1 MDCPFARMIS
11 EEAFGVLGFTGSL
24 IVNVDPLPVPSNQQ
38 YCIQLVK
45 DVSGGRGGGG
55 GLV

>member
-45 DVSGGRGGGG
+45 DVSGGRGGGWG
-55 GLV
+55 